1 MTRLADQ
8 AASRMA
14 MSNASARQA
23 ATNLPVRELSAPPC
37 FPEVPLIARKLK
49 ITVLSGGPSSE
60 RKVSLKSGQ
69 AVAGALRSLG
79 HDVTLADIAP
89 DHLEAL
95 SVPVDMV
102 FIALHGSFGEDG
114 QLQGILDD
122 RGITYCGS
130 GAAASRLAMNK
141 VSAKAQFIH
150 AGVPTPRFDVVRA
163 DRVERVLHH
172 WSAPVVLKPI
182 AEGSSVD
189 CELVRDPEKL
199 EKALARLTKQ
209 YGQCLIEEYIC
220 GPELTVG
227 VLGDK
232 ALPPIQI
239 RTKREFYDYQAKYLD
254 DDTEYLFDIDL
265 PPDVLR
271 NVAALSVK
279 AHQSLGCR
287 DFSRVDWIID
297 ARTHEPYA
305 LEVNT
310 IPGFTD
316 HSLLPKAA
324 ARAGLS
330 FAGLCQRIVEL
341 TCRRKP
347 G

>member
-14 MSNASARQA
+14 ISNASARQA
-23 ATNLPVRELSAPPC
+23 APNLPLRELSAPPC
-37 FPEVPLIARKLK
+37 FPEVPLVARKLK

-60 RKVSLKSGQ
+60 REVSLKSGQ
-69 AVAGALRSLG
+69 AVANALRSLG
-79 HDVTLADIAP
+79 HDVTLADVAP
-89 DHLEAL
+89 DRLEAL
-95 SVPVDMV
+95 DAPMDMV

-114 QLQGILDD
+114 QLQRILDE
-122 RGITYCGS
+122 RGISYCGS

-150 AGVPTPRFDVVRA
+150 AGVPTPRFDVVRP
-163 DRVERVLHH
+163 DRVERVLAH
-172 WSAPVVLKPI
+172 WSVPVVIKPI
-182 AEGSSVD
+182 GEGSSVD
-189 CELVRDPEKL
+189 CELVHDAEAFRTVL
-199 EKALARLTKQ
+199 TRLTEQ
-209 YGQCLIEEYIC
+209 YGQCLIEEYVR

-227 VLGDK
+227 VLGGE

-239 RTKREFYDYQAKYLD
+239 RTKREFYNYQAKYFD

-265 PPDVLR
+265 PAEVLQS
-271 NVAALSVK
+271 VQALSVM
-279 AHQSLGCR
+279 AHESLGCR
-287 DFSRVDWIID
+287 DFSRVDWMID
-297 ARTHEPYA
+297 ARTNEPYA

-341 TCRRKP
+341 TCRRAQ

>member
-14 MSNASARQA
+14 MSNASARRA
-23 ATNLPVRELSAPPC
+23 APNLPLRELSAPPC
-37 FPEVPLIARKLK
+37 FPEVPIVARKLK

-60 RKVSLKSGQ
+60 REVSLKSGN

-79 HDVTLADIAP
+79 HDVAVADISPDRLDALDAP
-89 DHLEAL
+89 M
-95 SVPVDMV
+95 DMV

-114 QLQGILDD
+114 QLQRILDE
-122 RGITYCGS
+122 RGIVYCGS
-130 GAAASRLAMNK
+130 GAASSRLAMNK
-141 VSAKAQFIH
+141 VSAKAKFIH
-150 AGVPTPRFDVVRA
+150 AGVPTPRFDVVRT
-163 DRVERVLHH
+163 DRVEQILAH

-189 CELVRDPEKL
+189 CELIHDSRALRDV
-199 EKALARLTKQ
+199 LARLTGQ
-209 YGQCLIEEYIC
+209 YGQCLIEEYVH

-227 VLGDK
+227 VLGDE

-239 RTKREFYDYQAKYLD
+239 RTKREFYNYQAKYFD
-254 DDTEYLFDIDL
+254 NDTEYLFDIDL
-265 PPDVLR
+265 PPNVLADVR
-271 NVAALSVK
+271 ALSVK

-287 DFSRVDWIID
+287 DFSRVDWMID
-297 ARTHEPYA
+297 ARTHQPYA

-341 TCRRKP
+341 TCRRAQ